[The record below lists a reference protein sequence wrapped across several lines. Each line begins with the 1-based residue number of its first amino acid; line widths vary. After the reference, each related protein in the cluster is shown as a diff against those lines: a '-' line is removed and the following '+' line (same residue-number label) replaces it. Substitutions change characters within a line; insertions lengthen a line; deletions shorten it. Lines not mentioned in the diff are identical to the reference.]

1 MATNDKTTAFLI
13 DTQGAEFEV
22 DTVNHVLS
30 GVAIVRRGP
39 VKDFRSWEAD
49 EVTLDQ
55 VVELGNQPNKGHR
68 SRWTHSPESTGR
80 HIGRVRNF
88 RIDGDTVRGDLH
100 IAKSA
105 FNSPEGNFGQ
115 YLEDLAVE
123 DPEAIGLS
131 MSVDLSDEMFT
142 ESPGAT
148 PIRLAGIKTIDV
160 VGEPAL
166 TDGLFNRNQFGALA
180 DRLNSLVDRQSGE
193 RSDVVSSMATSAGIE
208 ESTVNQILNGG
219 IMCPPRE
226 RLAGF
231 ADVLGVSLSSLIR
244 AAESD
249 GCTYEGDDMSQEIE
263 VKETET
269 QTVAET
275 ASDGQTFIDAFGER
289 GAVWFVQGKTMAECY
304 GLHTSELAKDIA
316 ALRDE
321 NAELRQQLD
330 AAKVA
335 SGEEEVSFA
344 ASSDTTDEDEATK
357 TAKERAAALKRQGMT
372 EGAAKVAAGFEK
384 QYGKAGHG

>member
-13 DTQGAEFEV
+13 DTQGAELEV

-30 GVAIVRRGP
+30 GVAIVSRGT
-39 VKDFRSWEAD
+39 VKHFRNWEAD

-304 GLHTSELAKDIA
+304 GLHTWELAKDIA

-335 SGEEEVSFA
+335 SGEEEVSFT
-344 ASSDTTDEDEATK
+344 ASSDTTEEDEATK